1 MATIQEATIKQTG
14 HEIRQWTADFTNDLP
29 SGGTVLSGTA
39 YHIPPG
45 GGGTLIPSITTSSP
59 YVSAQLTQPSTT
71 GVHYLDIVATYS
83 NNETSEV
90 RITFTVGYDSTQ
102 ARAGMANI
110 IRRFR
115 AMTNAGAADYEIAG
129 VPYWSDAQL
138 QEVLDQYRVDFYDE
152 LLESVPQ
159 VQAGNTVKYFRYN
172 APYSNLENVNS
183 GSAIFG
189 LALTGGAAPSA
200 SYSVDYNKGIIT
212 FTTDQAGTAYYLTG
226 RSYQLEAAAADVWS
240 QKAAYY
246 SMSYDVK
253 TDGHDLTRSQLYK
266 QAKEQETYWRG
277 KMGAYSITA
286 ERSDTW

>member
-14 HEIRQWTADFTNDLP
+14 HEIRIWTADFTNDLP

-45 GGGTLIPSITTSSP
+45 GGGTLTPTISVSNP
-59 YVSAQLTQPSTT
+59 YVSAQLTQPATT

-90 RITFTVGYDSTQ
+90 RIAFVVGYDSTQ
-102 ARAGMANI
+102 ARAGMANL

-138 QEVLDQYRVDFYDE
+138 QEVLDNHRMDFYDE
-152 LLESVPQ
+152 LLDSVPQ
-159 VQAGNTVKYFRYN
+159 MTSGGTVKYFRYN
-172 APYSNLENVNS
+172 APYRNLES
-183 GSAIFG
+183 GTNFS
-189 LALTGGAAPSA
+189 LALTAGGSVTA
-200 SYSVDYNKGIIT
+200 SYSVDYNAGVIT
-212 FTTDQAGTAYYLTG
+212 FTTDQRGTAYFLTG
-226 RSYQLEAAAADVWS
+226 KTYMMESAAADVWD

-246 SMSYDVK
+246 SLSYDVK

-266 QAKEQETYWRG
+266 QAREQATFWRG
-277 KMGAYSITA
+277 RMGAYSITA